1 LTNIVC
7 DASLICVPAVSL
19 TFPHN
24 NWLSL
29 IVMCAISDTA
39 SVEAQFVTPIVTP
52 LNVGGISAFMIFC
65 MLTTKINIIEN
76 PATNM
81 IGLKIRSII
90 TPKLRYSPNHF
101 PHQDNH
107 LSSKNT
113 FDITIIG
120 DAMINIRRK
129 ATLIALAIK
138 SKPTDMVKNRT
149 NSVLKRNAIVNSVIP
164 FSHAVLIYD

>member
-1 LTNIVC
+1 MIV
-7 DASLICVPAVSL
+7 DSEVSL

-24 NWLSL
+24 ILLSL
-29 IVMCAISDTA
+29 TCILAISHTL
-39 SVEAQFVTPIVTP
+39 SVEAQLVMFMVTP

-65 MLTTKINIIEN
+65 MLTTKISIMEN

-81 IGLKIRSII
+81 IGLSIRSSI
-90 TPKLRYSPNHF
+90 TPKLRYCHNHF
-101 PHQDNH
+101 PLQFNH

-113 FDITIIG
+113 CDKMMIG

-138 SKPTDMVKNRT
+138 SKPTANVKNIT
-149 NSVLKRNAIVNSVIP
+149 SMALKRNAIVSCAAP
-164 FSHAVLIYD
+164 SPHAVFIYAWNLNTLNPR